1 MTESKPAQGK
11 REEQNRKGRE
21 EEQKQPEGED
31 IPGNH
36 SETSNSDIITQK
48 TLRKKKKTD
57 QPLGN

>member
-21 EEQKQPEGED
+21 EEQKQPKGED

-48 TLRKKKKTD
+48 TISKKKTD